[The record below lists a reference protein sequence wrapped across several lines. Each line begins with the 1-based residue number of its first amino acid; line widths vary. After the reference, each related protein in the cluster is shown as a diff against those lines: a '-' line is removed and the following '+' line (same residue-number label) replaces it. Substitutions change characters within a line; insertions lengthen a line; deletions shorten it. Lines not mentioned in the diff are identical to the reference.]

1 MCDGRQE
8 RGRPRGGKGGMRVF
22 IFCVDLYSS
31 QQYRRKTKFNLIFNR
46 SWQYLQLTAVWCI
59 HVTVAHA
66 GSWQATTATAVD
78 RIRSTIFHATI
89 NQSTEGD
96 TGAHVVQVGVPRQK

>member
-1 MCDGRQE
+1 VRAGKKEGGLGGE
-8 RGRPRGGKGGMRVF
+8 RAA
-22 IFCVDLYSS
+22 CVCLFFVLTYILRK
-31 QQYRRKTKFNLIFNR
+31 QYRRKTKFNLIFNR

>member
-1 MCDGRQE
+1 MVGKKEGGLGGE
-8 RGRPRGGKGGMRVF
+8 RAA
-22 IFCVDLYSS
+22 CVCLFFVLTYILRK
-31 QQYRRKTKFNLIFNR
+31 QYRRKTKFNLIFNR

-78 RIRSTIFHATI
+78 RIRSTILVFPCN
-89 NQSTEGD
+89 NQLKEI
-96 TGAHVVQVGVPRQK
+96 QVHL

>member
-1 MCDGRQE
+1 MVGKKEGGLGGE
-8 RGRPRGGKGGMRVF
+8 RAACVCL
-22 IFCVDLYSS
+22 FCVDLYSS
-31 QQYRRKTKFNLIFNR
+31 QTIQYRRKTKFNLIFNR

>member
-1 MCDGRQE
+1 MCEGRQE
-8 RGRPRGGKGGMRVF
+8 RGRPRGGGRAA
-22 IFCVDLYSS
+22 CVCLFFVLTYILRK
-31 QQYRRKTKFNLIFNR
+31 QYRRKTKFNLIFNR

-78 RIRSTIFHATI
+78 RIRSTGTIFHATI

-96 TGAHVVQVGVPRQK
+96 TGAHVVQV